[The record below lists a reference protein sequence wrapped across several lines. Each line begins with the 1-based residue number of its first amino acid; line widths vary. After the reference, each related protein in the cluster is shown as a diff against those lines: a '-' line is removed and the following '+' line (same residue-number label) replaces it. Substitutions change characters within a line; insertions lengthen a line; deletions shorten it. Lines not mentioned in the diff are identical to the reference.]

1 MMMMICLRC
10 GCLQVGILFKVV
22 LVHCHKRVDSLNGS
36 FHLLFQTLTHHLFHS
51 PTHHL
56 FHNPT
61 HHLFCNQ
68 IHWLSLLF
76 REWLVHD
83 EIAEILLVSSIHS
96 FQIKSGVPKGN
107 TGFSKLSLE

>member
-36 FHLLFQTLTHHLFHS
+36 FHLLFQTLTHHLFH
-51 PTHHL
+51 
-56 FHNPT
+56 NPT

-68 IHWLSLLF
+68 IYWLSLLF
-76 REWLVHD
+76 REWLVYD
-83 EIAEILLVSSIHS
+83 KIIKILLVRSINS
-96 FQIKSGVPKGN
+96 FQIKYGVPKGN
-107 TGFSKLSLE
+107 TGFSKLSLEIC

>member
-1 MMMMICLRC
+1 MMMMMIMMMMICLRC
-10 GCLQVGILFKVV
+10 GCLQAGILFKVV

-36 FHLLFQTLTHHLFHS
+36 FHLLFQIL
-51 PTHHL
+51 
-56 FHNPT
+56 T

-76 REWLVHD
+76 REWLVYD
-83 EIAEILLVSSIHS
+83 EIAEMLLVKSIHS

-107 TGFSKLSLE
+107 TGFSKLSLEIC